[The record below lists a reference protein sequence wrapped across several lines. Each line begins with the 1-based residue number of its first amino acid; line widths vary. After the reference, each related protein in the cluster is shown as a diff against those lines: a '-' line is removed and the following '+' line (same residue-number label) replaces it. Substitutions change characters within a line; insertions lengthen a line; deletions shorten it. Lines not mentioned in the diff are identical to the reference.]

1 MAMHSYVWLCMTMYS
16 YVWLCTYGYVFM
28 AMYVRLCMYGY
39 VCMAMYVW
47 LCTYGYV
54 CMAMYVWLCMNGYS
68 CIGMYAGSVYMPI
81 DFFSVNI
88 AIHRYNFVLSSY
100 LFKSEGQFQ
109 FFSLFC
115 FTRWVHF
122 RKLKSPE

>member
-1 MAMHSYVWLCMTMYS
+1 
-16 YVWLCTYGYVFM
+16 
-28 AMYVRLCMYGY
+28 
-39 VCMAMYVW
+39 MAMYVW

-54 CMAMYVWLCMNGYS
+54 RMAMYVWLCMYGYVRMAMYEWVFMYWYVGWL
-68 CIGMYAGSVYMPI
+68 CIYAYR
-81 DFFSVNI
+81 FFSVNI